1 MHHLIIGNGVAA
13 IGAIEAIRSV
23 DRESPITLVSA
34 EPHRVY
40 GRPLISSLLSGRIR
54 EKDIFYRPEDFYET
68 NNVTALLGKTV
79 SEIRTGTRQVVLE
92 SGEVI
97 QFDKLLIATG
107 GVPFIPP
114 IEGRLGPDVY
124 VFTTLDDARKL
135 DELVGKVKNIVVLGG
150 GLIGLKAAESLHDRG
165 IKITVV
171 ELADRIL
178 SAAFDAEAGGIIAK
192 RLAEVGIDLLLSNSI
207 KEIARTKK
215 RVKGVVLND
224 GTRIACDA
232 VVIAIGVVPNKALAE
247 KAGIKV
253 NRGVLTDNKMETG
266 IPGIF
271 AAGDV
276 AEAEDM
282 LLGEKRVTP
291 IWPNAF
297 IQGRHA
303 GLAMAG
309 KSKRYAGSIPMNSI
323 EFYGI
328 PTVSMGISNPP
339 AEGFEVLARFEPAK
353 NAYRKIVLREGRVA
367 GAVLVGKIDRAGVL
381 SGLIGN
387 RVDVES
393 IKQELLRDDFGFADL
408 PAETRQELLAA
419 NA

>member
-1 MHHLIIGNGVAA
+1 MHYLIIGNGVAA
-13 IGAIEAIRSV
+13 VGAIEAIRQI
-23 DRESPITLVSA
+23 DRDNSITLISA
-34 EPHRVY
+34 EPYRVY
-40 GRPLISSLLSGRIR
+40 GRPLISSLLAGKIG
-54 EKDIFYRPEDFYET
+54 EKDIFYRPADFYES
-68 NNVTALLGKTV
+68 NKVNALLGKTV
-79 SEIRTGTRQVVLE
+79 SEIRTGTRQVILE
-92 SGEVI
+92 TGEVI
-97 QFDKLLIATG
+97 AFDKLLIATG
-107 GVPFIPP
+107 GIPFIPP
-114 IEGRLGPDVY
+114 IEGRNGPDVY

-135 DELVGKVKNIVVLGG
+135 DGLVGKAKKIVVLGG

-165 IKITVV
+165 IKIAVV

-178 SAAFDAEAGGIIAK
+178 SAAFDAEAGGIIAA
-192 RLAEVGIDLLLSNSI
+192 RLAEVGIDLILNNSI
-207 KEIARTKK
+207 TEIVRVRK
-215 RVKGVVLND
+215 RVKSVVLKD
-224 GTRIACDA
+224 GGRIECDA
-232 VVIAIGVVPNKALAE
+232 VVIAIGVVPNKTLAE
-247 KAGIKV
+247 RAGIKV
-253 NRGVLTDNKMETG
+253 NRGVLTDSKMETDT
-266 IPGIF
+266 PGIF

-339 AEGFEVLARFEPAK
+339 AEGFEVLARFEPQK
-353 NAYRKIVLREGRVA
+353 NTYRKIVLRDGKLV
-367 GAVLVGKIDRAGVL
+367 GTVLVGKIERAGVL
-381 SGLIGN
+381 SGLISN
-387 RVDVES
+387 RIDVEN

-408 PAETRQELLAA
+408 PVETRQELLAA

>member
-13 IGAIEAIRSV
+13 VGAIEAIRSV
-23 DRESPITLVSA
+23 DRENPITLISA

-40 GRPLISSLLSGRIR
+40 GRPLISSLLSGKIR
-54 EKDIFYRPEDFYET
+54 EKDVYYRPEDFYES
-68 NNVTALLGKTV
+68 NKVNALLGKTV
-79 SEIRTGTRQVVLE
+79 AEIRTGTRQVVLE

-97 QFDKLLIATG
+97 AFDKLLIATG

-114 IEGRLGPDVY
+114 IEGRHGPDVY

-135 DELVGKVKNIVVLGG
+135 DSLIDKVKEIVVLGG

-165 IKITVV
+165 VKITVV

-178 SAAFDAEAGGIIAK
+178 SAAFDSEAGGIIAG
-192 RLAEVGIDLLLSNSI
+192 RLAEVGINLLLNNTV
-207 KEIARTKK
+207 KEIVRTKK
-215 RVKGVVLND
+215 RVKKVVLND
-224 GTRIACDA
+224 GSSIPCDA
-232 VVIAIGVVPNKALAE
+232 VVIAIGVVPNKVLAE

-253 NRGVLTDNKMETG
+253 NRGIVTDSSMETDV
-266 IPGIF
+266 PGIF

-276 AEAEDM
+276 AEANDM
-282 LLGEKRVTP
+282 LLGERRVTP
-291 IWPNAF
+291 IWPNAY

-309 KSKRYAGSIPMNSI
+309 ASKTYAGSIPMNSI

-328 PTVSMGISNPP
+328 PTVSIGISNPP
-339 AEGFEVLARFEPAK
+339 AQGFEVLARLEPE
-353 NAYRKIVLREGRVA
+353 NNFYRKIVLKEGKLV
-367 GAVLVGKIDRAGVL
+367 GAVLVGRIERSGIL
-381 SGLIGN
+381 SGLIKN
-387 RVDVES
+387 RINVEN
-393 IKQELLRDDFGFADL
+393 IKQELLRDDFGFSDL
-408 PAETRQELLAA
+408 SLETRQELLAA